1 MAQKPNPGTR
11 HGNGPGWGG
20 PAKGA
25 GSGPA
30 KAFTADDPNRVTGV
44 PGDPKKMAARR
55 DQKVIDTERAQ
66 LLKDVLFDLGS
77 TEDVPPLARVRASE
91 AWLNRHEG
99 MPIAR
104 NVTLAVDDVRALSD
118 DALVAEFARLSGSIG
133 SPTAGDEAP
142 GVPPIVPG
150 ILH

>member
-1 MAQKPNPGTR
+1 MFQGHLDQEMAIPVEAGA
-11 HGNGPGWGG
+11 NG
-20 PAKGA
+20 
-25 GSGPA
+25 
-30 KAFTADDPNRVTGV
+30 
-44 PGDPKKMAARR
+44 
-55 DQKVIDTERAQ
+55 
-66 LLKDVLFDLGS
+66 DVLFDLGS

-118 DALVAEFARLSGSIG
+118 DALVAEFARLSGSVG
-133 SPTAGDEAP
+133 GAVDGDEAP
-142 GVPPIVPG
+142 GVPPVVPG